1 MRQENL
7 DNQMEEVV
15 LKYCLPSHVSESAT
29 LETCILCFS
38 LLSLQPV
45 ERAPRLISP
54 KRLFKPLLILY

>member
-1 MRQENL
+1 MKRENL
-7 DNQMEEVV
+7 DNQREEVV

-38 LLSLQPV
+38 LLSLQPLV
-45 ERAPRLISP
+45 RAPRLISP